1 MQYALIG
8 GLAVRAHS
16 IPRPTWDLDLIAAI
30 DQSLLPIVLAALA
43 RSGYDA
49 SDPNLDG
56 RLNELEKP
64 PLIQFAAVLPKGS
77 IDVDIF
83 LAVHPF
89 QRELLQR
96 RQLAVTTAGELW
108 VATPEDLILLKL
120 LSNRNRDLAD
130 VADILFMQ
138 RDLNEMHMRLWAE
151 RFGILDRLNDQL
163 ANRPTE
169 RP

>member
-1 MQYALIG
+1 M
-8 GLAVRAHS
+8 
-16 IPRPTWDLDLIAAI
+16 
-30 DQSLLPIVLAALA
+30 
-43 RSGYDA
+43 
-49 SDPNLDG
+49 
-56 RLNELEKP
+56 
-64 PLIQFAAVLPKGS
+64 
-77 IDVDIF
+77 
-83 LAVHPF
+83 HPF

-151 RFGILDRLNDQL
+151 RFGILNRLNDQL
-163 ANRPTE
+163 ANRPTV